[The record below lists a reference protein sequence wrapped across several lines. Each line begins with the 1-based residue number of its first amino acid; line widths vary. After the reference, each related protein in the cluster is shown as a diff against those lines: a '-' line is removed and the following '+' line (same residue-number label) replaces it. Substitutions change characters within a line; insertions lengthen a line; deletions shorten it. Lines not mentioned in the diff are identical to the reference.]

1 MRKMTSR
8 WIGTIAFC
16 LFSALASAQT
26 VTSPLPVITEGQ
38 LDNGLRYT
46 IVPLAGQQQRLDIRL
61 SVESGSLDEQD
72 GESGVAHMVE
82 HMVFRATREYPA
94 GLAQTLGQQGW
105 VRGQHYNAM
114 TNYER
119 TVYMLSPPAGKPS
132 LGLALNVLAQI
143 AGQARFE
150 PEDWQRERQVILE
163 EWRGKLGVAERMNQQ
178 RVAAIRHGSRYP
190 DRPVIG
196 SENAIQTTPV
206 TVLRNFYARW
216 YHPRNMRLIV
226 IGDLQPE
233 QVKQAITQAMGTLP
247 DGKIP
252 QRDQYEPALRPQLHV
267 VGLQDSQSS
276 VSQVSLV
283 FRFDDAAARA
293 PGEQG
298 LRHRL
303 INQIALD
310 TLSRQVQ
317 RQPISPATAV
327 SSLVVRK
334 SDIGRNT
341 VALGLFASVLPDG
354 HQQGLNV
361 LLREIARLQRYPLY
375 ESDIT
380 AVKDEIRQSAQNM
393 AATPEQREFSDW
405 VQQLVV
411 SWQQERS
418 YTGKQQLGQQ
428 ALAALESITSADIN
442 ACLQRWLSSPDQ
454 LVQFSVPGSLPFTL
468 PSAADI
474 EQQRQQVAR
483 SELSPLQPSVVRVA
497 PVLSAADGHGTVT
510 RVRSFPEQ
518 KVEEWQLG
526 NGDRLVWLRSAQAGK
541 AVSLTVQ
548 SPAGFMAPGR
558 EPWLSQLAGQLIS
571 QSGPVGWKG
580 RDLNDWKKAQQL
592 SLSLDYQPDAL
603 RWSGSVSPDK
613 LDALLHLYHAMNRSA
628 AIDENDMRDSLSV
641 LKRQQVTRE
650 QSVGSRRDQEIAV
663 LQFGKTT
670 TPFPTPAQLDTVTT
684 EQLAEQWWQTVAA
697 PVTYY
702 LLADLPAE
710 RLRPLVERYLASLPR
725 QSGAESPQN
734 LALPG
739 KRERVSAINLEPKA
753 DIYLWSFSPQ
763 PWTPQ
768 QAVQVNIASRLAAR
782 YLKASLRDDA
792 QGIYN
797 LKMESRLNDNSQR
810 IETLLRFTT
819 SPQRAQELR
828 RNAQQVLET
837 LATRITPQDVEQER
851 QQFIRSERARQQDN
865 STLMS
870 RLMLSYRN
878 YHDPRYLTQL
888 DSLAPAIT
896 IEAVREAA
904 SRLWH
909 PQNQVLYITLPQHT
923 TLPQEKKS

>member
-8 WIGTIAFC
+8 WIGIMGFC
-16 LFSALASAQT
+16 LFSTLASAQT

-46 IVPLAGQQQRLDIRL
+46 IVPLSGQQQRLDIRL
-61 SVESGSLDEQD
+61 LVESGSLDEQD

-82 HMVFRATREYPA
+82 HMVFRATRDYPA
-94 GLAQTLGQQGW
+94 GLGQTLGQQGW

-143 AGQARFE
+143 AGQVRFE

-190 DRPVIG
+190 ERPVIG
-196 SENAIQTTPV
+196 TEDSIQNTPV
-206 TVLRNFYARW
+206 TVLHRFYDRW
-216 YHPRNMRLIV
+216 YHPRNMRLMV
-226 IGDLQPE
+226 IGDVQPE
-233 QVKQAITQAMGTLP
+233 QVKQAISQAMGNLP
-247 DGKIP
+247 DTPIP
-252 QRDQYEPALRPQLHV
+252 ARESYEPALRQQLHV
-267 VGLQDSQSS
+267 VRLQDSQSS
-276 VSQVSLV
+276 VSQVSFV
-283 FRFDDAAARA
+283 FRFDDAAAKA
-293 PGEQG
+293 TGEEG
-298 LRHRL
+298 IRRRL
-303 INQIALD
+303 INQITLDAL
-310 TLSRQVQ
+310 SKQVQ
-317 RQPISPATAV
+317 RQPLSSSSAV

-334 SDIGRNT
+334 SDVGDTT

-354 HQQGLNV
+354 HQQGVNAV
-361 LLREIARLQRYPLY
+361 LQEIARLQRYPLH
-375 ESDIT
+375 EPDII
-380 AVKDEIRQSAQNM
+380 AIKDTLRQSAEKM

-411 SWQQERS
+411 SWQQDRP
-418 YTGKQQLGQQ
+418 YIGKQQLGQQ
-428 ALAALESITSADIN
+428 VLAALKTITTDDIN

-468 PSAADI
+468 PSAAAI
-474 EQQRQQVAR
+474 EQQRQLAAQN
-483 SELSPLQPSVVRVA
+483 ELAPLQPPVARVT
-497 PVLSAADGHGTVT
+497 PVLPPAEGRGEVT
-510 RVRSFPEQ
+510 AVRPFPEQ
-518 KVEEWQLG
+518 KVEEWQLA
-526 NGDRLVWLRSAQAGK
+526 NGDRLVWLRTPQAGK
-541 AVSLTVQ
+541 TVSLTVL

-558 EPWLSQLAGQLIS
+558 EPWLSQLAAQLFS
-571 QSGPVGWKG
+571 KSGPAGWKG
-580 RDLNDWKKAQQL
+580 RDLNEWEKARKL
-592 SLSLDYQPDAL
+592 ALSLDYQPDEL
-603 RWSGSVSPDK
+603 RWSGSVSSDK
-613 LDALLHLYHAMNRSA
+613 LDALLHLYHVMNRSA
-628 AIDENDMRDSLSV
+628 GIDEGDLRESLAE

-650 QSVGSRRDQEIAV
+650 QSISAQRERESAE
-663 LQFGKTT
+663 LQFGKTGM
-670 TPFPTPAQLDTVTT
+670 PFPTPEQLDGVTR
-684 EQLAEQWWQTVAA
+684 EQLTQQWRQTVAA

-710 RLRPLVERYLASLPR
+710 QLRPLVERYLASLPR
-725 QSGAESPQN
+725 QAGGESPQH
-734 LALPG
+734 LALEG
-739 KRERVSAINLEPKA
+739 KRERISAINLEPRA
-753 DIYLWSFSPQ
+753 DVYLWSFSPQ
-763 PWTPQ
+763 TWTPQ

-797 LKMESRLNDNSQR
+797 LKMESRLNDKSRR
-810 IETLLRFTT
+810 IETVLRFTT
-819 SPQRAQELR
+819 SPQRVQELR

-851 QQFIRSERARQQDN
+851 KQFIHSERARQQD
-865 STLMS
+865 STTLMS
-870 RLMLSYRN
+870 RLILSYRN

-896 IEAVREAA
+896 FDAVRDAA

-909 PQNQVLYITLPQHT
+909 PQNQVLYITLPNI